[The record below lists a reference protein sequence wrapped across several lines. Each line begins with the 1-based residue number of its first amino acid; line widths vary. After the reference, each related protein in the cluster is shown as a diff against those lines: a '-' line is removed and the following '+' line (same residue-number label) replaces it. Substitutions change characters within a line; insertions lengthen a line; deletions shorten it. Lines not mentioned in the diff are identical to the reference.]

1 MPRRLPTIITQEEFE
16 KLFAAEKKKVY
27 KLAYLLGF
35 EAGMRISEIVGLKG
49 ADGSFIINPLSKSQ
63 VDLQGHTIKVIGG
76 KGKKDRIVPLPKRFN
91 ENALSLLP
99 LQIGRRAIQWKISR
113 LAEKVIGKKIHFH
126 TLRHGFGTHL
136 AQTRPIHEVQALMGH
151 SRLDTTGIYLHTNPV
166 KAVEGARDAF

>member
-1 MPRRLPTIITQEEFE
+1 MPQRLPQIITQEEFE
-16 KLFAAEKKKVY
+16 KLFSAEKKKEY
-27 KLAYLLGF
+27 RLAYLLGF

-91 ENALSLLP
+91 ENALGLLP
-99 LQIGRRAIQWKISR
+99 LQFGRRVLQWRIKKLSSKI
-113 LAEKVIGKKIHFH
+113 LNKPIHFH

-166 KAVEGARDAF
+166 KAVEGARDSF